1 MTGARS
7 TLWLEA
13 VSRARAV
20 MYTSVVAVKPLFA
33 PDTHYHAAMSL
44 WFGEASKQEAS
55 RQRAQMSAVKY
66 RV

>member
-1 MTGARS
+1 
-7 TLWLEA
+7 
-13 VSRARAV
+13 